1 MPLLSNMEEIK
12 EENRIFQKFSL
23 NAPLNI
29 FFTQIGLIGIY
40 NMLW

>member
-1 MPLLSNMEEIK
+1 MHFLLNMEELK

-29 FFTQIGLIGIY
+29 CLDK
-40 NMLW
+40 LVW